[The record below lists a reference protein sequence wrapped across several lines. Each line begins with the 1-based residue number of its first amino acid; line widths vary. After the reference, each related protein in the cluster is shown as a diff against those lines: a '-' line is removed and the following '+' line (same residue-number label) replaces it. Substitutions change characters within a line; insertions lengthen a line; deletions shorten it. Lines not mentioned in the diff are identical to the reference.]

1 MADDNTT
8 SGDPGLNEDAGAD
21 PVAAQGL
28 SEGDQP
34 PADEPVSPVQTVG
47 EISDSSEETLDNNTT
62 PGYPGPDDNAG
73 ANHAG
78 AQGQSELDQHPA
90 DVLVV
95 AVQTVGEISDLAG
108 EPLDNTTTPGD
119 PDPDDS
125 SGANHAGAQGQSE
138 GDQHPADEPAS
149 AVQTAEEASDP
160 AGEPLATPTPV
171 PLPRHP
177 YTPRMTVDVSEIPCL
192 RYAINRMVRRFTYRR
207 PETDCYRC
215 MRWEIHEASHGRHGG
230 SGYPWIYGGLSDD
243 EDDDIEENEADME
256 FPAFWEDMESPAFW
270 ESADDSELTDD
281 SELADD
287 SSDELRN
294 DED

>member
-8 SGDPGLNEDAGAD
+8 SGDPGLSEDAGAD
-21 PVAAQGL
+21 PVGAHGQ
-28 SEGDQP
+28 SEAKQHTV
-34 PADEPVSPVQTVG
+34 DEPVSPVQTVG
-47 EISDSSEETLDNNTT
+47 EISDSSEETLDNNTK
-62 PGYPGPDDNAG
+62 PGYPGPDDNA
-73 ANHAG
+73 
-78 AQGQSELDQHPA
+78 
-90 DVLVV
+90 
-95 AVQTVGEISDLAG
+95 
-108 EPLDNTTTPGD
+108 
-119 PDPDDS
+119 
-125 SGANHAGAQGQSE
+125 GANHAGAQGQSE